1 MPECVLNLASMQVP
15 SCTKQPV
22 HAHTHT
28 HHQCFV
34 WNNNEIKSVDL
45 KAGGQHRIN
54 FPRRSTTSSWDAE
67 EIEGGS
73 WLRCLC
79 YVPLPVSVRQRRS
92 RLSQR
97 KVWRNSKRKR
107 RKLQR
112 RLRNRPNWSV
122 GWVVFWFFLF
132 DAHLSTPFNSC
143 SGFNVQSCWALW
155 VQEVPLPTVR
165 ERLSIV

>member
-1 MPECVLNLASMQVP
+1 MGRWHRLLKRLVLMPECVSNLASMQVP
-15 SCTKQPV
+15 SCMKQPV
-22 HAHTHT
+22 HTHTHT

-54 FPRRSTTSSWDAE
+54 FPRRSTTSSWDAG
-67 EIEGGS
+67 EIDGGS

-97 KVWRNSKRKR
+97 KAWRNSRKKR

-122 GWVVFWFFLF
+122 GVFFFVF
-132 DAHLSTPFNSC
+132 FSFWCTSVDPF
-143 SGFNVQSCWALW
+143 
-155 VQEVPLPTVR
+155 
-165 ERLSIV
+165 